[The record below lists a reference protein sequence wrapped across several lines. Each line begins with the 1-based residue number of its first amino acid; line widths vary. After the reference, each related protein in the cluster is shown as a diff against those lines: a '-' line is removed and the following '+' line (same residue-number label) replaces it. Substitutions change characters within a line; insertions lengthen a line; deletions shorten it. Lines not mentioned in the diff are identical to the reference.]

1 VTVEL
6 AFRTVFWLST
16 AVVTFVY
23 FGYPVLLRLGLF
35 GLRKPF
41 DRVPIPTQPPMVS
54 VIIAARNEESG
65 IEGKL
70 RNLLSSSYPREQLEI
85 LVGSDGSSDRTEEIV
100 RPLATEGVGLISFP
114 MHQGKSAVQNRL
126 VAVASGS
133 ILVFTDADCLVS
145 RSAISD
151 IVENFSDPTVGL
163 VTGCPSYV
171 NRSETSVTEN
181 EGMYLRYETWLREQE
196 SARGLL
202 AVASGSFFA
211 LRRSLWK
218 PLDAHLGDDFVL
230 PLKVIE
236 SGFRN
241 VLDSRVVA
249 QTQLLQSNPD
259 AMLRLKIR
267 IVSKDFRALLAQTSL
282 LNPFANGRIAVA
294 LGSHKLLRWFVPYFL
309 IAIFMTT
316 SLLSVHPAFR
326 AMTGL
331 QIAFYAAAIVGL
343 VFPRQRLHAAWS
355 IPASFCLVNF
365 ASLLGT
371 LKCLAGRTSGRWEP
385 KRTRAALARPRPV
398 ENTTLSREPE

>member
-1 VTVEL
+1 MTIEL
-6 AFRTVFWLST
+6 VFRAVFWLST
-16 AVVTFVY
+16 AVVAYVY
-23 FGYPVLLRLGLF
+23 FGYPLLLRLGVL
-35 GLRKPF
+35 GRRKPF

-70 RNLLSSSYPREQLEI
+70 RNLLSSSYPRERLEI

-114 MHQGKSAVQNRL
+114 MHQGKSAIQNRL
-126 VAVASGS
+126 VAAASGS
-133 ILVFTDADCLVS
+133 ILVFTDADCLLS
-145 RSAISD
+145 RTAITD
-151 IVENFSDPTVGL
+151 IVENFSDPAVGL
-163 VTGCPSYV
+163 VTGRPSYV

-211 LRRSLWK
+211 VRHSLWK

-230 PLKVIE
+230 PLHVIE

-241 VLDSRVVA
+241 VLDPRVVA
-249 QTQLLQSNPD
+249 ETQLLQSNPT

-294 LGSHKLLRWFVPYFL
+294 LWSHKLLRWFVPYFL
-309 IAIFMTT
+309 IAIFLTT
-316 SLLSVHPAFR
+316 SLLSVYPAFR

-331 QIAFYAAAIVGL
+331 QIAFYAAAIIGL
-343 VFPRQRLHAAWS
+343 VFPRQTFRAPWS

-385 KRTRAALARPRPV
+385 KRTRPGRARPGPA
-398 ENTTLSREPE
+398 ENTTLSRELE